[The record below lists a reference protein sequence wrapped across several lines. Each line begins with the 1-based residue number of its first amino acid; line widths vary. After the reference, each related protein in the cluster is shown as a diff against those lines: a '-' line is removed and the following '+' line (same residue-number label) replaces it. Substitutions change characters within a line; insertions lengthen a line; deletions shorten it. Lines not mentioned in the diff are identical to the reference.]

1 MPAAV
6 QERAFEPFFTTK
18 DAGKGTGLGLS
29 TCLAIVRNA
38 GGTITIESEVGRG
51 TAFHVTLPRAKTD
64 VGAEGIE
71 YDSVMPRG
79 DETVLLI
86 EDDAVVRQ
94 LTARILRRQGYK
106 VLVATQ
112 ANEALELAADHRTRI
127 DLFLSDVVMPGES
140 GPSVIERLSAVRPST
155 KVLFV
160 SGYPGDDISRR
171 GVDEGSFR
179 FLAKPYSSE
188 QLAQRV
194 RQVLDD

>member
-1 MPAAV
+1 
-6 QERAFEPFFTTK
+6 
-18 DAGKGTGLGLS
+18 
-29 TCLAIVRNA
+29 
-38 GGTITIESEVGRG
+38 
-51 TAFHVTLPRAKTD
+51 
-64 VGAEGIE
+64 
-71 YDSVMPRG
+71 
-79 DETVLLI
+79 LLI

-94 LTARILRRQGYK
+94 LTARILRGQGYK

-112 ANEALELAADHRTRI
+112 ANEALELAADHNTRI

-140 GPSVIERLSAVRPST
+140 GPSVIERLSAARPAT
-155 KVLFV
+155 KVLYV
-160 SGYPGDDISRR
+160 SGYPGDDLSRR

>member
-1 MPAAV
+1 
-6 QERAFEPFFTTK
+6 
-18 DAGKGTGLGLS
+18 
-29 TCLAIVRNA
+29 
-38 GGTITIESEVGRG
+38 VG
-51 TAFHVTLPRAKTD
+51 LPRAKVD
-64 VGAEGIE
+64 PDAVLPEHPSIL
-71 YDSVMPRG
+71 PRG
-79 DETVLLI
+79 DDTVLLI

-94 LTARILRRQGYK
+94 LTARILRRQGYN

-112 ANEALELAADHRTRI
+112 ANEALQLAADHNRTI

-140 GPSVIERLSAVRPST
+140 GPSVIERLSAARPST

-171 GVDEGSFR
+171 GVDEASFR

>member
-1 MPAAV
+1 
-6 QERAFEPFFTTK
+6 
-18 DAGKGTGLGLS
+18 
-29 TCLAIVRNA
+29 
-38 GGTITIESEVGRG
+38 
-51 TAFHVTLPRAKTD
+51 
-64 VGAEGIE
+64 
-71 YDSVMPRG
+71 
-79 DETVLLI
+79 
-86 EDDAVVRQ
+86 
-94 LTARILRRQGYK
+94 
-106 VLVATQ
+106 
-112 ANEALELAADHRTRI
+112 LAADHNTRI

-140 GPSVIERLSAVRPST
+140 GPSVIERLSAVRPRT